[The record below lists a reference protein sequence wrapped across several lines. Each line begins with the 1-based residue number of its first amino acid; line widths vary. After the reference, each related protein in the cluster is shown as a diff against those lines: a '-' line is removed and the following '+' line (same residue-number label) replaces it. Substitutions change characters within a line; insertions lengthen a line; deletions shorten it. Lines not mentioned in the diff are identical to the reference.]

1 MLVWR
6 LVISKIATLKELE
19 TIYTVEDI
27 LLANQALDMQQ
38 EIDSIISESEK

>member
-1 MLVWR
+1 MNN
-6 LVISKIATLKELE
+6 KATLAELE
-19 TIYTVEDI
+19 TTYTVDDI